1 MSFKT
6 NLACE
11 KISLKAIEVWLQF
24 SKLCFVGC
32 PAPTHNSILQWR
44 NAPSPSLLKKAF
56 TLRTPSMMTKAF
68 THLKKTYKKNTQTN
82 GKYLQTAPGGQ
93 GLGKRLR
100 QELGRGLDGAW
111 TGALRQELG
120 SGWEK
125 G

>member
-1 MSFKT
+1 MS
-6 NLACE
+6 C
-11 KISLKAIEVWLQF
+11 
-24 SKLCFVGC
+24 
-32 PAPTHNSILQWR
+32 PTHNSILQGR
-44 NAPSPSLLKKAF
+44 NDKQEEKITNKTINYLKHPAPPPSLLKKAF
-56 TLRTPSMMTKAF
+56 TSSMMTKAF
-68 THLKKTYKKNTQTN
+68 TLLKKAYKNTQTN